1 MLAVAQRLANRLT
14 TGIVLAAI
22 TVAAA
27 LMMRTDGGARLLGYP
42 ALAVVFFL
50 VAALSGLALVVGI
63 VVTDRRAK
71 VRARARER
79 QLALDRAPIA
89 P

>member
-1 MLAVAQRLANRLT
+1 M
-14 TGIVLAAI
+14 LAAI

-27 LMMRTDGGARLLGYP
+27 LMMGNAGGPRLLGYP

-50 VAALSGLALVVGI
+50 IAALSGLALVVGI

-71 VRARARER
+71 SRARARER
-79 QLALDRAPIA
+79 HVVHDHAPL